1 MKSNN
6 KYTLITGATSGIGY
20 SMAEIFAKNRYN
32 LILTGRNKDKLN
44 TIKEELSKKYNIDVQ
59 SFTKDL
65 GTAEGAKELYNEVIE
80 KKLIVEILVNNA
92 GFGYVGE
99 FTLESIE
106 KDEEMIK
113 LNIESVT
120 FLTKLFAREMIKR
133 KCGKILNVA
142 STGGYHPG
150 PYTAVYYATKG
161 YVLSFSEAISYEL
174 KKYNITVST
183 LCPGAT
189 KTNFAKNE
197 GRKDNPKAKSPDFV
211 ADKAY
216 KGLMKGKRI
225 IIPGIENK
233 LLVMLPRKVAA
244 PFIGMYQNEL
254 KNNN

>member
-1 MKSNN
+1 MSLNN
-6 KYTLITGATSGIGY
+6 KYTLITGATSGIGL
-20 SMAEIFAKNRYN
+20 SMAEVFAENNHNIILSGRNEEKLRAIKKDLSKKYHIDVKIFAKN
-32 LILTGRNKDKLN
+32 
-44 TIKEELSKKYNIDVQ
+44 
-59 SFTKDL
+59 L
-65 GTAEGAKELYNEVIE
+65 GSSDGAKELYNEVM
-80 KKLIVEILVNNA
+80 KKQLLVDILINNA
-92 GFGYVGE
+92 GFGYVGQFVDE
-99 FTLESIE
+99 NID

-120 FLTKLFAREMIKR
+120 FLTKLFAKEMVKRRE
-133 KCGKILNVA
+133 GKILNVA

-174 KKYNITVST
+174 NKYNITVST

-197 GRKDNPKAKSPDFV
+197 GKKDNPKARNPQFV

-244 PFIGMYQNEL
+244 PFIGRYQSGL
-254 KNNN
+254 KE